1 MRKICPKI
9 FRAREK
15 YKHQSERLQ
24 CGFVPHG
31 IGGLNRLGEARS
43 GEFETGAAFKDPVA
57 RVMLL
62 KASSSSALSF
72 LRWSSL

>member
-9 FRAREK
+9 FRAGEK
-15 YKHQSERLQ
+15 YKHQPERLQ

-57 RVMLL
+57 
-62 KASSSSALSF
+62 
-72 LRWSSL
+72 